1 MLVTY
6 RKEVRYAA
14 RRAFDPA
21 NTTPNTRLNK
31 DPRFTPVNPNE
42 ASEHG
47 EPIQDMVGESWPA
60 TIDVKWETPIN
71 GRFDIIGEGFKGGS
85 TVKLF
90 ADGIA
95 AALNLSPSGP
105 RLRHPGGVRSRS
117 PPPPS
122 SLLMCLQR
130 SAHPLQFELTMA
142 RRALQPRC
150 RTPSFTRS

>member
-1 MLVTY
+1 MPHG
-6 RKEVRYAA
+6 EP
-14 RRAFDPA
+14 FDPA

-31 DPRFTPVNPNE
+31 DPRFTRVNPNE

-95 AALNLSPSGP
+95 GRPEPLALGSAVAA
-105 RLRHPGGVRSRS
+105 PGRGSFTFPASAVFAFDV
-117 PPPPS
+117 PP
-122 SLLMCLQR
+122 
-130 SAHPLQFELTMA
+130 EK
-142 RRALQPRC
+142 
-150 RTPSFTRS
+150 RTPVTVRADNGEESASASVPNALFYA